1 MDSPVLP
8 LTASA
13 LAIAAIVA
21 YVRRRNTSI
30 APLPGPTQGHWLL
43 GHQPTIQRSAAG
55 EMDFDL
61 KEKYGGAVKLDGAF
75 GERLLWICD
84 PKAVQYVAQGGG
96 YRFIRASDRKEQ
108 SRLILGASVLNAEG
122 DTHRRMRRIMLPG
135 FGTNE
140 SKTYV
145 PSFARKAAKM
155 GDKWVESMHDKEGA
169 IVNVP
174 FWSGRATL
182 DALGESAFDY
192 HFNALDD
199 MSNELSKVFSNFFAK
214 TRFMPSDWEIF
225 SREAVALLP
234 VKLIQAWN
242 EYVPDKKRAIM
253 MGVRSV
259 CERTAHHLISEK
271 SSALLSD
278 KTGNDI
284 MSLLVKA
291 NASAGAK
298 GQLNDEEMLGQ
309 LTTIILA
316 GHETTATTLAWAL
329 LELARNPGAQ
339 KRLRD
344 EIRTIR
350 RERDEPE
357 LSAETFD
364 AMPYLDAVV
373 KETLRFHGVVPQIAK
388 ESAVDDVVPFHTPVL
403 GANGEL
409 IHEVPVQKGQKI
421 LLSIAAYNRD
431 KDTFGQDA
439 DKYNPDRWLEEGH
452 ITKQASVGV
461 YANLFTF
468 GGGHRACLGWR
479 FAVLELSAFLF
490 ELVDR
495 FEFDVDPNLKVYRA
509 FSGVMQPM
517 LEGELKMGT
526 QLPLRVRLA
535 PVAE

>member
-43 GHQPTIQRSAAG
+43 GHQPAIQRSAAG

-145 PSFARKAAKM
+145 PSFARKAAK
-155 GDKWVESMHDKEGA
+155 VCVSSMHDKEGA
-169 IVNVP
+169 IINVP

-182 DALGESAFDY
+182 AAFDY

-214 TRFMPSDWEIF
+214 TRFMPSNWEIF

-329 LELARNPGAQ
+329 LELAINPGAQ

-388 ESAVDDVVPFHTPVL
+388 EAAVDDVVPLHTPVL

-439 DKYNPDRWLEEGH
+439 NKYNPDRWLEDGH

-535 PVAE
+535 SAAE

>member
-1 MDSPVLP
+1 MNSPLLP
-8 LTASA
+8 LTATGIV
-13 LAIAAIVA
+13 IAAVVA

-30 APLPGPTQGHWLL
+30 ASLPGPAQGHWLL

-96 YRFIRASDRKEQ
+96 YRFIRASERKEQ

-155 GDKWVESMHDKEGA
+155 GDKWVESMHDQEGA
-169 IVNVP
+169 IINVP

-214 TRFMPSDWEIF
+214 TRFMPSNWEILLQ
-225 SREAVALLP
+225 EAVALLP
-234 VKLIQAWN
+234 VKLIQMWN
-242 EYVPDKKRAIM
+242 EYIPDKKRAIM
-253 MGVRSV
+253 IGARSV

-298 GQLNDEEMLGQ
+298 GQLNDQEMLGQ

-339 KRLRD
+339 KRLRE

-357 LSAETFD
+357 LSAETFEG
-364 AMPYLDAVV
+364 MPYLDAVV

-388 ESAVDDVVPFHTPVL
+388 EAAVDDVVPLHRPVV
-403 GANGEL
+403 GADGEM
-409 IHEVPVQKGQKI
+409 IQEVPVQKGQKI

-439 DKYNPDRWLEEGH
+439 DQYNPDRWLEDGH

-526 QLPLRVRLA
+526 QLPLRVRIA
-535 PVAE
+535 SSSE